1 MIKQKSLRLIEYILP
16 WLTLLLILSYSVFF
30 FSRQPY
36 LGFFTSDNKLV
47 VTYDVPSQQG
57 ESLIIGDTLVNV
69 NGITQDQMDK
79 DLSIG
84 FFNRVRTGD
93 RLDIVVERDGQQKNI
108 QYTVPGPNPQEVISR
123 LNSNWVIPY
132 IFWLAGSAAL
142 LFLRP
147 RNMTRLLF
155 AAFCYITSVWLSAGL
170 LSGQHLF
177 GAALLLRSAIWISLP
192 IYLHL
197 HWLFPTPLKRL
208 PGWVWGVLYGFGIVM
223 AVVSWLQWVPAGLYM
238 AGFLLA
244 LVGSISLMIAHAI
257 SQPHERRALAGII
270 VALAIVIVPAIVV
283 TILEASQVKVPLL
296 GMVILGLAALP
307 GFYFFTLYRRQFDE
321 TTAKK
326 INGLIK
332 IYVAAIALG
341 LIFCVVLSIF
351 MGPSGVSSYFEYIAV
366 AVAVALLVIAVLS
379 FAPFLILP
387 ALANEQVRINLGGGR
402 LNFSAN
408 RAAAGLFFVLLESIA
423 ALLLVLVLQA
433 AGVGLASPLGMALV
447 ILAVSAGAL
456 AGYPPFRRWFE
467 RLALGMKLVPESLMS
482 TYSERITTSL
492 QTDALRRLLL
502 DEVLPSLLVRQFAQ
516 VRLNNGALQPHILLR
531 VEADD
536 LPAPAGLP
544 AAAGQALPP
553 QGSPNLPAWVRLVL
567 PLRVANETRGY
578 WLLGARDPDNQ
589 YSDDDID
596 TLKSLAGQTALALVN
611 IEQADNLQAFY
622 FADIGRNEAE
632 RAALAAELHD
642 DVLNQMAVINNHLP
656 DGDAASQQAYDTA
669 VAHIR
674 DIINGLRPAMLSY
687 GLYPALESLV
697 DDLNDRQPDGA
708 RVVLNLPPSEA
719 RHAHKVELA
728 IFRIVQQACSNAIQH
743 ASCQRIEI
751 SGSLGADQVHL
762 QVQDDGQGF
771 DTGEKPDLPALL
783 AGRHFGLVGM
793 YERAALIGADLR
805 IQSAPGQGSRVTVEW
820 LKK

>member
-1 MIKQKSLRLIEYILP
+1 MVWVYAA
-16 WLTLLLILSYSVFF
+16 
-30 FSRQPY
+30 
-36 LGFFTSDNKLV
+36 LV
-47 VTYDVPSQQG
+47 V
-57 ESLIIGDTLVNV
+57 
-69 NGITQDQMDK
+69 
-79 DLSIG
+79 
-84 FFNRVRTGD
+84 
-93 RLDIVVERDGQQKNI
+93 
-108 QYTVPGPNPQEVISR
+108 
-123 LNSNWVIPY
+123 
-132 IFWLAGSAAL
+132 
-142 LFLRP
+142 
-147 RNMTRLLF
+147 
-155 AAFCYITSVWLSAGL
+155 
-170 LSGQHLF
+170 
-177 GAALLLRSAIWISLP
+177 
-192 IYLHL
+192 
-197 HWLFPTPLKRL
+197 
-208 PGWVWGVLYGFGIVM
+208 
-223 AVVSWLQWVPAGLYM
+223 
-238 AGFLLA
+238 AGFL
-244 LVGSISLMIAHAI
+244 V
-257 SQPHERRALAGII
+257 
-270 VALAIVIVPAIVV
+270 
-283 TILEASQVKVPLL
+283 
-296 GMVILGLAALP
+296 
-307 GFYFFTLYRRQFDE
+307 
-321 TTAKK
+321 
-326 INGLIK
+326 
-332 IYVAAIALG
+332 
-341 LIFCVVLSIF
+341 C
-351 MGPSGVSSYFEYIAV
+351 
-366 AVAVALLVIAVLS
+366 LVIAFYMAPTGSTPMYDNLTPLAVMILVIIALVS
-379 FAPFLILP
+379 FAPFLVLP
-387 ALANEQVRINLGGGR
+387 ALADEKIRFSASGLT
-402 LNFSAN
+402 FSAN
-408 RAAAGLFFVLLESIA
+408 RAAAGVFFILGEIIVVLLGVLLAQRAGLAVASPAGLALA
-423 ALLLVLVLQA
+423 ALA
-433 AGVGLASPLGMALV
+433 AGLLTLLA
-447 ILAVSAGAL
+447 
-456 AGYPPFRRWFE
+456 YPPFQRWFE
-467 RLALGMKLVPESLMS
+467 RLALGMKLVPESLLS

-589 YSDDDID
+589 YSDEDID
-596 TLKSLAGQTALALVN
+596 TLKSLADQTALALVN

-805 IQSAPGQGSRVTVEW
+805 IQSAPGQGSRVMVEW